1 MEEIKLNGE
10 ELWQLR
16 AMRSENKAMM
26 AEITVLKMRLGDL
39 MGETKVFET
48 MLKEKYK
55 CDGFDGEGNILHNT
69 GE

>member
-1 MEEIKLNGE
+1 MEDIKLTGE
-10 ELWQLR
+10 ELWKLR

-26 AEITVLKMRLGDL
+26 AEITILKMRFEDL

-55 CDGFDGEGNILHNT
+55 CDSFDNEGIPLNNT